1 MPYYTKWCSLYIFRR
16 ITLDIQIN
24 KEFRDYS
31 EKIYFGLNMRQ
42 LIFSALAVGAA
53 VGSYFLLKP
62 YLSLETLSWL
72 CIILAAPFA
81 ALGFVTYNG
90 MTAEQFVW
98 AFIKSEFLT
107 PKRLVFKA
115 ESDFCKKSKE
125 LIKQKEKEIYKAN
138 ENT

>member
-1 MPYYTKWCSLYIFRR
+1 M
-16 ITLDIQIN
+16 DIQIN

-42 LIFSALAVGAA
+42 LVFSVLAVGVA
-53 VGSYFLLKP
+53 VGSYFLLRP
-62 YLSLETLSWL
+62 YLSMETLSWL

-90 MTAEQFVW
+90 MTAEQFLW
-98 AFIKSEFLT
+98 AWIKSEVLT

-115 ESDFCKKSKE
+115 EDSLYRQSKD
-125 LIKQKEKEIYKAN
+125 LIRKKEKEVYKTN

>member
-1 MPYYTKWCSLYIFRR
+1 M
-16 ITLDIQIN
+16 DIQIN

-31 EKIYFGLNMRQ
+31 ETIYFGLNMRQ
-42 LIFSALAVGAA
+42 LIFSALAVGVA

-62 YLSLETLSWL
+62 YLSMETLSWL

-98 AFIKSEFLT
+98 AWIKSEILM

-115 ESDFCKKSKE
+115 ESDLCRQSKE
-125 LIKQKEKEIYKAN
+125 IIKQKEKEIYKTN
-138 ENT
+138 ENA

>member
-1 MPYYTKWCSLYIFRR
+1 M
-16 ITLDIQIN
+16 DIQIN

-42 LIFSALAVGAA
+42 LIFSALAVVMA

-72 CIILAAPFA
+72 CIILA

-107 PKRLVFKA
+107 PKRLIFKA
-115 ESDFCKKSKE
+115 ESDLCKQSKE
-125 LIKQKEKEIYKAN
+125 LIKQKEKEIFKAN
-138 ENT
+138 ENA

>member
-1 MPYYTKWCSLYIFRR
+1 M
-16 ITLDIQIN
+16 DIQIN

-42 LIFSALAVGAA
+42 LVFSVLAVGVA
-53 VGSYFLLKP
+53 VGSYFPLRP
-62 YLSLETLSWL
+62 YLSMETLSWL

-90 MTAEQFVW
+90 MTAEQFLW
-98 AFIKSEFLT
+98 AWIKSEVLT

-115 ESDFCKKSKE
+115 EDSLYRQSKD
-125 LIKQKEKEIYKAN
+125 LIKKKEKEVYKTN
-138 ENT
+138 ENA

>member
-1 MPYYTKWCSLYIFRR
+1 M
-16 ITLDIQIN
+16 DIQIN

-31 EKIYFGLNMRQ
+31 ETIYFGLNMRQ
-42 LIFSALAVGAA
+42 LIFSALAVGVA
-53 VGSYFLLKP
+53 VASYFLLKP
-62 YLSLETLSWL
+62 YLSMETLSWL

-98 AFIKSEFLT
+98 AWIKSEILM

-115 ESDFCKKSKE
+115 ESNLCRQSKE
-125 LIKQKEKEIYKAN
+125 IIKQKEKEIYKSN
-138 ENT
+138 ENA

>member
-1 MPYYTKWCSLYIFRR
+1 M
-16 ITLDIQIN
+16 DIQIN

-31 EKIYFGLNMRQ
+31 ETIYFGLNMRQ
-42 LIFSALAVGAA
+42 LIFSALAVGVA

-62 YLSLETLSWL
+62 YLSMETLSWL

-98 AFIKSEFLT
+98 AWIKSEILM

-115 ESDFCKKSKE
+115 EDNLYRQNKE
-125 LIKQKEKEIYKAN
+125 QIRKQEKEIYKAN
-138 ENT
+138 ENA

>member
-1 MPYYTKWCSLYIFRR
+1 M
-16 ITLDIQIN
+16 DIQIN

-42 LIFSALAVGAA
+42 LIFSALAVGVS

-62 YLSLETLSWL
+62 YLSMETLSWL

-98 AFIKSEFLT
+98 AFIKSEILT

-115 ESDFCKKSKE
+115 ENDLCRQSKE
-125 LIKQKEKEIYKAN
+125 IIKQKEKEIYKTN
-138 ENT
+138 ENA

>member
-1 MPYYTKWCSLYIFRR
+1 M
-16 ITLDIQIN
+16 DIQIN

-42 LIFSALAVGAA
+42 LIFSALAVGMA

-115 ESDFCKKSKE
+115 EDSLYKQSKE
-125 LIKQKEKEIYKAN
+125 LIKQKEKEIFKAN
-138 ENT
+138 ENA

>member
-1 MPYYTKWCSLYIFRR
+1 M
-16 ITLDIQIN
+16 DIQIN

-42 LIFSALAVGAA
+42 LIFSALAVGVA
-53 VGSYFLLKP
+53 VCSYFLLKP
-62 YLSLETLSWL
+62 YLSMETLSWL

-81 ALGFVTYNG
+81 VLGFVTYNG
-90 MTAEQFVW
+90 MTAEQFTW

-115 ESDFCKKSKE
+115 ESDLCKQSKE
-125 LIKQKEKEIYKAN
+125 LIKQKEKEIFKAN
-138 ENT
+138 ENA

>member
-1 MPYYTKWCSLYIFRR
+1 M
-16 ITLDIQIN
+16 DIQIN

-42 LIFSALAVGAA
+42 LVFSVLAVGVA
-53 VGSYFLLKP
+53 VGSYFLLRP
-62 YLSLETLSWL
+62 YLSMETLSWL

-90 MTAEQFVW
+90 MTAEQFLW
-98 AFIKSEFLT
+98 AWIKSEVLT

-115 ESDFCKKSKE
+115 EDSLYRQSKE
-125 LIKQKEKEIYKAN
+125 MYQTKRKGDLQGK
-138 ENT
+138 

>member
-1 MPYYTKWCSLYIFRR
+1 M
-16 ITLDIQIN
+16 DIQIN

-42 LIFSALAVGAA
+42 IVFSVLAVGVA
-53 VGSYFLLKP
+53 VGSYFLLRP
-62 YLSLETLSWL
+62 YLSMETLSWL

-90 MTAEQFVW
+90 MTAEQFLW
-98 AFIKSEFLT
+98 AWIKSEVLT

-115 ESDFCKKSKE
+115 EDSLYRQSKD
-125 LIKQKEKEIYKAN
+125 LIRKKEKEVYKTN
-138 ENT
+138 ENA

>member
-1 MPYYTKWCSLYIFRR
+1 M
-16 ITLDIQIN
+16 DIQIN

-42 LIFSALAVGAA
+42 LVFSVLAVGVA
-53 VGSYFLLKP
+53 VGSYFLLRP
-62 YLSLETLSWL
+62 YLSMETLSWL

-90 MTAEQFVW
+90 MTAEQFLW
-98 AFIKSEFLT
+98 AWIKSEVLT

-115 ESDFCKKSKE
+115 DSLYRQSKD
-125 LIKQKEKEIYKAN
+125 LIRKKEKEVYKTN
-138 ENT
+138 ENA

>member
-1 MPYYTKWCSLYIFRR
+1 M
-16 ITLDIQIN
+16 DIQIN

-31 EKIYFGLNMRQ
+31 ETIYFGLNMRQ
-42 LIFSALAVGAA
+42 LIFSALAVGVA

-62 YLSLETLSWL
+62 YLSMETLSWL

-98 AFIKSEFLT
+98 AFIKSEILT
-107 PKRLVFKA
+107 PKRLAFKA
-115 ESDFCKKSKE
+115 ESDLCRQSKE
-125 LIKQKEKEIYKAN
+125 IIKQKEKEIYKAN
-138 ENT
+138 ENA

>member
-1 MPYYTKWCSLYIFRR
+1 MIGAFLFSKGGIN
-16 ITLDIQIN
+16 LDIQIN

-31 EKIYFGLNMRQ
+31 ETIYFGLNMRQ
-42 LIFSALAVGAA
+42 LIFSALAVGVA

-62 YLSLETLSWL
+62 YLSMETLSWL

-98 AFIKSEFLT
+98 AWIKSEILM
-107 PKRLVFKA
+107 PKRLVFNA
-115 ESDFCKKSKE
+115 EDNLYRQNKE
-125 LIKQKEKEIYKAN
+125 QIRKQEKEIYKEN

>member
-1 MPYYTKWCSLYIFRR
+1 M
-16 ITLDIQIN
+16 DIQIN

-42 LIFSALAVGAA
+42 IVFSVLAVGVA
-53 VGSYFLLKP
+53 VGSYFLLRP
-62 YLSLETLSWL
+62 YLSMETLSWL

-90 MTAEQFVW
+90 MTAEQFLW
-98 AFIKSEFLT
+98 AWIKSEVLT

-115 ESDFCKKSKE
+115 EDSLYRQSKD
-125 LIKQKEKEIYKAN
+125 LIRKMEKEVYKTN
-138 ENT
+138 ENA

>member
-1 MPYYTKWCSLYIFRR
+1 M
-16 ITLDIQIN
+16 DIQIN

-31 EKIYFGLNMRQ
+31 ETIYFGLNMRQ
-42 LIFSALAVGAA
+42 LIFSALAVGVA

-62 YLSLETLSWL
+62 YLSMETLSWL

-98 AFIKSEFLT
+98 AWIKSEILT

-115 ESDFCKKSKE
+115 ESDLCRQSKE
-125 LIKQKEKEIYKAN
+125 MYQTKRKGDLQGK
-138 ENT
+138 

>member
-1 MPYYTKWCSLYIFRR
+1 M
-16 ITLDIQIN
+16 DIQIN

-31 EKIYFGLNMRQ
+31 ETIYFGLNMRQ
-42 LIFSALAVGAA
+42 LIFSALAVGVA

-62 YLSLETLSWL
+62 YLSMETLSWL

-98 AFIKSEFLT
+98 AWIKSEILT

-115 ESDFCKKSKE
+115 EDNLYRQNKE
-125 LIKQKEKEIYKAN
+125 QIRKQVKEIYKAN
-138 ENT
+138 ENA

>member
-1 MPYYTKWCSLYIFRR
+1 
-16 ITLDIQIN
+16 
-24 KEFRDYS
+24 
-31 EKIYFGLNMRQ
+31 MRQ

-81 ALGFVTYNG
+81 ALGFVSYNG

-115 ESDFCKKSKE
+115 ESNLCKQSKE